1 MTSAARPSRLGAG
14 PIAAALMLASCHH
27 AAGPTPVPRR
37 GQLNVVAVEVLVLE
51 SFPPQ
56 VHAHIVGEVP
66 NVCTV
71 VDGIQQR
78 REERTVTLTITTC
91 TMGEVCILL
100 LPPPVELTVP
110 LDGPFESGEYL
121 LRVNGV
127 ERNFRI

>member
-1 MTSAARPSRLGAG
+1 ML
-14 PIAAALMLASCHH
+14 AAALALACCHQST
-27 AAGPTPVPRR
+27 GPTPVPRR
-37 GQLNVVAVEVLVLE
+37 GLLNVVAVEVAVLE

-56 VHAHIVGEVP
+56 VHAHITGEVP

-78 REERTVTLTITTC
+78 REERTIALTITTC

-121 LRVNGV
+121 LRVNGI
-127 ERNFRI
+127 ERPFRI